1 MTAVQ
6 TLIWRRPVVSFV
18 ALTYGISWSIWITLS
33 QVLAD
38 PSLLVVLPGGF
49 GPAVAAAIV
58 VATTGGSL
66 RVWIQ
71 DMVHW
76 RIAPRWYLA
85 ALGLPLLFTAGESL
99 VYVVAVGSLDLS
111 LILQKIGFLTSS
123 FLFALLLGGGNEEL
137 GWRGFMQPRL
147 QRSYSAVTAAII
159 VGIVWTV
166 WHLPVQLF
174 LPSLSAL
181 STTDQIL
188 MRVATVPLAILFAW
202 LYNAA
207 DGSVI
212 IPMLFH
218 AGWNSSGILLPA
230 PIAGLSSETLL
241 LVKSA
246 RYGTM
251 LIIVGVLLMIY
262 DHDSL
267 APGGKHTQR
276 TISARDEASPAR
288 SR

>member
-1 MTAVQ
+1 
-6 TLIWRRPVVSFV
+6 
-18 ALTYGISWSIWITLS
+18 
-33 QVLAD
+33 
-38 PSLLVVLPGGF
+38 
-49 GPAVAAAIV
+49 
-58 VATTGGSL
+58 
-66 RVWIQ
+66 
-71 DMVHW
+71 
-76 RIAPRWYLA
+76 
-85 ALGLPLLFTAGESL
+85 
-99 VYVVAVGSLDLS
+99 
-111 LILQKIGFLTSS
+111 
-123 FLFALLLGGGNEEL
+123 
-137 GWRGFMQPRL
+137 
-147 QRSYSAVTAAII
+147 AII
-159 VGIVWTV
+159 VGIVWTI

-202 LYNAA
+202 LYNAT

-230 PIAGLSSETLL
+230 PITGLSSETLL

-251 LIIVGVLLMIY
+251 LIIVGFLLMIY

-276 TISARDEASPAR
+276 LVSAHDEASATR
-288 SR
+288 SA